1 MLRNAPPPKL
11 SICCECFKQLKK
23 LYIRTDS
30 IEIWQNKWSNFLQNI
45 VDEIIV
51 FSNSTKNILKNFYP
65 DIKENKI
72 KTIPHYVPPIR
83 KVSISK
89 LENFNIGILGII
101 SVQKGALILEEI
113 DKLLPEYP
121 HLQIKIIGSCDNNFN
136 YIKTLGSYKLSEL
149 PDIIEKEKIDII
161 FIPSVCPETFS
172 YTTSEALNMGL
183 PVACFN
189 IGAPAERIQDKKNGI
204 IISKINAKSS
214 LDEITEFL
222 NNYILNM
229 EDK

>member
-1 MLRNAPPPKL
+1 M
-11 SICCECFKQLKK
+11 
-23 LYIRTDS
+23 
-30 IEIWQNKWSNFLQNI
+30 
-45 VDEIIV
+45 
-51 FSNSTKNILKNFYP
+51 
-65 DIKENKI
+65 
-72 KTIPHYVPPIR
+72 
-83 KVSISK
+83 
-89 LENFNIGILGII
+89 
-101 SVQKGALILEEI
+101 
-113 DKLLPEYP
+113 
-121 HLQIKIIGSCDNNFN
+121 
-136 YIKTLGSYKLSEL
+136 
-149 PDIIEKEKIDII
+149 
-161 FIPSVCPETFS
+161 CPETFS